1 MFIVELLLTLTQS
14 WRQSPGDQ
22 LSDPGD
28 RGSDGGPRVNEKS
41 GRRKGTAVTI
51 HEVARH
57 ASVSPMT
64 VSRVINGESNVRD
77 TTRELVMEA
86 VRALNYRP
94 NPAARV
100 LAGARDIRI
109 ALIYSNPSASYLS
122 EMLVGALDGSHRA
135 AAQLVLDRWDT
146 LKPAA
151 EKAAAQKLAEGI
163 TGVIL
168 PPPLCESKA
177 IAAAFAAEGVPAVA
191 LATGRAREDV
201 SCVRIDDFHAAR
213 EMTLH
218 LVSLGH
224 SRIAFIKGQPTQTAS
239 AQRLAGFEA
248 AMEES
253 GLEVDPALVVQGF
266 FSYKSG
272 LEAAEKLLA
281 RKRLPTAIFA
291 SNDDMAAAAISVAH
305 RRSLDVPADISV
317 VGFDDTP
324 IATTVWPELTTIR
337 QPIAAMAE
345 AAINL
350 LLHKIRRPQD
360 RHAAQPVDHLVPYVL
375 VKRDSVAP
383 PRKS

>member
-1 MFIVELLLTLTQS
+1 M
-14 WRQSPGDQ
+14 
-22 LSDPGD
+22 
-28 RGSDGGPRVNEKS
+28 PRLGEKT
-41 GRRKGTAVTI
+41 GRRKGSAVTI

-77 TTRELVMEA
+77 STRETVMEA

-100 LAGARDIRI
+100 LAGARDTRI

-122 EMLVGALDGSHRA
+122 EMLVGALDGSHRTA
-135 AAQLVLDRWDT
+135 SQLVLDRWDN

-151 EKAAAQKLAEGI
+151 EKAAAQRLSEGI
-163 TGVIL
+163 AGVIL

-177 IAAAFAAEGVPAVA
+177 IAAAFAAEGVPVVA

-218 LVSLGH
+218 LIAEGH

-281 RKRLPTAIFA
+281 RKRMPTAIFA

-305 RRSLDVPADISV
+305 RRALDVPERSV
-317 VGFDDTP
+317 GG
-324 IATTVWPELTTIR
+324 R
-337 QPIAAMAE
+337 
-345 AAINL
+345 
-350 LLHKIRRPQD
+350 IRRHAD
-360 RHAAQPVDHLVPYVL
+360 RHHRVARAHHDPAADRGDGGGGDQSAAAQDPPSEGSA
-375 VKRDSVAP
+375 RPPGRRP
-383 PRKS
+383 PRALRAREARFGRAAAQALS